1 MKKTVKFL
9 GIAAIAAMALV
20 SCQKETLAPVND
32 IKTVQMTIHGAADA
46 MTKTVLQEDGTV
58 LWGEG
63 EKLGVFETIDET
75 TKYYTSEEGV
85 SADGGK
91 TMSFPVT
98 LTESDAAAFTYNAFY
113 PVSALVGG
121 DTDVTKVRTI
131 FPSTQK
137 PTATSFDA
145 AADFLLAQPKEVTE
159 QAAELKL
166 SFKRVIGIAKMTLK
180 NFPTDANVKE
190 VAFTANTAE
199 GKDAPI
205 LAGRIRL
212 NMTAG
217 TAEYGYDSPS
227 NTISLDYAGQTIA
240 ADGMTVFFASCPFEL
255 GEGDSFQVAV
265 TTDENITYTQKVTLT
280 ADQTLAV
287 KPGRASVFS
296 VNMKGA
302 EEEEVADLAGEYIF
316 VGKTSTDWR
325 YMSSNI
331 GSLTYLPVV
340 ETGVT
345 LDADKLDLTSSATD
359 FPTVTETWTV
369 EKCGDNYAI
378 KSQGGKYVSYSGS
391 GNSATLTNDP
401 YELKISKLDNGS
413 YDIAS
418 VATSGRKLRFNSG
431 SPRFAFYTSA
441 QADVYMIPFV
451 KSTKPMIIVD
461 KDEFEVPAAGGEFAI
476 YPTVMN
482 IDGDITAETK
492 ADWIDIS
499 YYGSDEVDF
508 EVAANTGAART
519 ATIVLS
525 YEGAQDVIVT
535 VNQMAASGNDGS
547 TPEKAFTASEAY
559 AFVSNL
565 AAGAT
570 STEKYYVKG
579 IISSI
584 KYFFSAEYG
593 TATFNFSDD
602 GETTST
608 QFIAYST
615 YYFENKA
622 WVEGNQQIKVG
633 DEVIVYGQVVNYSGN
648 TPEFASKLSNLY
660 SLNGKTSD
668 DEGGDEPTG
677 DLTPVPS
684 QAFTFADLGYAN
696 QADVTTIAGTK
707 NCEIVFAKGSS
718 SNAPKYYTSGTAV
731 RAYGGNTITVSAA
744 EGYGLNMI
752 EFTFGASDGSNE
764 ITASTGTFTDGKWTG
779 DADEVVFT
787 IGGTSGNRRIASIKI
802 N

>member
-1 MKKTVKFL
+1 MKKTVKIL

-508 EVAANTGAART
+508 EVAANTGATRT

-684 QAFTFADLGYAN
+684 QAFTFADLGFEN
-696 QADVTTIAGTK
+696 GEVVSSVAGT
-707 NCEIVFAKGSS
+707 NCEIDFAKGNG
-718 SNAPKYYTSGTAV
+718 SNDPKYYTSGSAV

-744 EGYGLNMI
+744 EGYGLTTI
-752 EFTFGASDGSNE
+752 EFTFASGEGSNA
-764 ITASTGTFTDGKWTG
+764 ITANTGTFTDGKWTG
-779 DADEVVFT
+779 DASEVVFT
-787 IGGTSGNRRIASIKI
+787 IGGTTGHRRISSIKI